1 MKKYAGYMID
11 LDGTIYR
18 GKEKIPAAK
27 RFIENLQAKNIPFL
41 FVTNNSTQAPEKVV
55 ANLAKNFDIHVT
67 VDNVFTSA
75 LATADYIAD
84 LDN

>member
-27 RFIENLQAKNIPFL
+27 RFIERLQEHDIPFL
-41 FVTNNSTQAPEKVV
+41 FVTNNSSRHQSRSLKTLQII
-55 ANLAKNFDIHVT
+55 LT
-67 VDNVFTSA
+67 FT
-75 LATADYIAD
+75 
-84 LDN
+84 

>member
-27 RFIENLQAKNIPFL
+27 RFIERLQEHDIPFL
-41 FVTNNSTQAPEKVV
+41 FVTIARRHQSRSLKTLQII
-55 ANLAKNFDIHVT
+55 LT
-67 VDNVFTSA
+67 FT
-75 LATADYIAD
+75 
-84 LDN
+84 

>member
-27 RFIENLQAKNIPFL
+27 RFIERLQEHDIPFL
-41 FVTNNSTQAPEKVV
+41 FVTNNSTQAPIKVV
-55 ANLAKNFDIHVT
+55 EKLVN
-67 VDNVFTSA
+67 NVGILVHEECVYT
-75 LATADYIAD
+75 
-84 LDN
+84 

>member
-55 ANLAKNFDIHVT
+55 ANLAKE
-67 VDNVFTSA
+67 
-75 LATADYIAD
+75 L
-84 LDN
+84 

>member
-1 MKKYAGYMID
+1 MARSIVVRK
-11 LDGTIYR
+11 
-18 GKEKIPAAK
+18 KIPAAK

-84 LDN
+84 LDNEKERLM